1 MSCMSP
7 IKIPQTVVINGT
19 FQSTGGG
26 GCVKYLRAHD
36 KVQARPPQD
45 QRLHIVDINTV
56 IRNPEKDIIPMG
68 G

>member
-1 MSCMSP
+1 MSCVSL

-19 FQSTGGG
+19 FQSTGGWDEIFT
-26 GCVKYLRAHD
+26 CPYTLKLQV
-36 KVQARPPQD
+36 RPPED

-56 IRNPEKDIIPMG
+56 IRNPEKDIILIG